1 MEKLKERILR
11 EGKSLPGDILK
22 VDSFLNHQ
30 IDVKTAEEIGNAF
43 YHRFRD
49 RPVTKI
55 LTIESGGIIF
65 ACETA
70 RAFGYLP
77 VVYGK
82 KGYAANMD
90 EDTFAMGAHSYTRQ
104 SDYVVRIS
112 KEYLNRE
119 DHVLIIDDF
128 LANGEAMTALIALA
142 EQAGAVIEG
151 CGAVVEKSYQPGR
164 KRILELGY
172 EVETLVRI
180 SSLENGRILFEETEE

>member
-1 MEKLKERILR
+1 
-11 EGKSLPGDILK
+11 
-22 VDSFLNHQ
+22 
-30 IDVKTAEEIGNAF
+30 
-43 YHRFRD
+43 
-49 RPVTKI
+49 
-55 LTIESGGIIF
+55 
-65 ACETA
+65 
-70 RAFGYLP
+70 
-77 VVYGK
+77 
-82 KGYAANMD
+82 MD

-151 CGAVVEKSYQPGR
+151 CGVVVEKSYQPGR